1 MSKIIYIPLEHIDG
15 RYTVHMDRDIEK
27 YLNIETQK
35 NKSNRCLSI
44 ELKLR

>member
-27 YLNIETQK
+27 YLQV
-35 NKSNRCLSI
+35 RVC
-44 ELKLR
+44 